1 MRRALLLALAAGLT
15 LFAHN
20 PVPAQSSAAPE
31 AFVRSTYN
39 RYDAKSAASPDF
51 LGRDGP
57 SVFTPALLRLIR
69 SDERH
74 TPRGDVG
81 KLDGDPI
88 CDCQDPDGLEV
99 ASVQIDRQQQNTAT
113 AKVDLHFPSES
124 RLRHIRLRLIL
135 LPQGWRI
142 DDIST
147 DDTPS
152 LRKLLQ

>member
-1 MRRALLLALAAGLT
+1 MRRVVQLAMTAGLV

-39 RYDAKSAASPDF
+39 RYDAKSPASPDF
-51 LGRDGP
+51 LGRDAS
-57 SVFTPALLRLIR
+57 SVFTPSLLRLIR

-88 CDCQDPDGLEV
+88 CDCQDPEGLKLTD
-99 ASVQIDRQQQNTAT
+99 VQIIRQQDTAT
-113 AKVDLHFPSES
+113 AKVNLQFPSES

-142 DDIST
+142 DDIAT